1 MNNNEKGM
9 DFGKPKLTRQDV
21 MRILRISST
30 TLWRWERDKKII
42 PQFTLGRQARYDYDY
57 IMNFKLPS

>member
-21 MRILRISST
+21 MRILRISAT

-42 PQFTLGRQARYDYDY
+42 PQFTLGRQAVMTT
-57 IMNFKLPS
+57 IT

>member
-21 MRILRISST
+21 MRILRISAT

-42 PQFTLGRQARYDYDY
+42 PQFTLGRQAATLNLQKS
-57 IMNFKLPS
+57 IKQTFN